1 MAPLQA
7 ARTNTSSTRLQQIL
21 AIIAAVGCGALWAFE
36 NAATVMAHVSHDTG
50 WDLYAANAVL
60 HGVHLD
66 GSRLIEVNPPF
77 LVWFFM
83 LPTLLARVFHI
94 SLPAAFRT
102 FFIMSAT
109 GFIAWSASLYRRVCK
124 ASSLSTW
131 LFVLCIMYIVTGP
144 ISLEDRGQRE
154 YFAALMLLP
163 YVLWAAARIR
173 NETLSCFEAALLAIF
188 AALAICLKP
197 QHMIDVLA
205 VELLVLLRLRNLR
218 RWFRPALILI
228 AAGPPLY
235 LLIVLYFVPSYVRNV
250 VPLLSDTYWGFDQS
264 WSGVIH
270 GAIKPLAAL
279 FVLVVLYAALRRRLR
294 VEPFIACLL
303 AASTGALIAYLQ
315 QHKGWSYQALVFE
328 IFSYLAVAV
337 LCLDIAERMAFE
349 RGGAL
354 HLVVANR
361 GQAVALLSVA
371 ILSFVIV
378 GTARLSHMQ
387 AIGYPQNV
395 KSQLAEVYSPY
406 PPGTPVGLLA
416 VDPWEWPEVLEQNK
430 VWSSRYMHLWMLP
443 AIVRS
448 QDPLDKETA
457 HHLSPARIEALSDL
471 LRQTTAEDLE
481 QWHPPVVV
489 IDPCGVAFN
498 VCGGLSRA
506 GYSGLLDWFDRDPRF
521 RQQWSHYRFQK
532 SIGELQVYTRV
543 D

>member
-1 MAPLQA
+1 M
-7 ARTNTSSTRLQQIL
+7 NSTYSRLQRSL
-21 AIIAAVGCGALWAFE
+21 AIIAAIGCGALWAFE
-36 NAATVMAHVSHDTG
+36 NASTVMAHVSHDAG

-83 LPTLLARVFHI
+83 LPTLLARALHI
-94 SLPAAFRT
+94 SLAAGFRT
-102 FFIMSAT
+102 FFIVSAT
-109 GFIAWSASLYRRVCK
+109 VLIAWSASLYRRVCK

-131 LFVLCIMYIVTGP
+131 LFLLCIMYIVTGP

-173 NETLSCFEAALLAIF
+173 NEVLSHFEAGLLAIF

-218 RWFRPALILI
+218 KWFRPALLLI

-235 LLIVLYFVPSYVRNV
+235 LLIVLYFVPSYVRSV

-264 WSGVIH
+264 WGGVVH
-270 GAIKPLAAL
+270 GAMKPLAAML
-279 FVLVVLYAALRRRLR
+279 VLVVMYAALHRRLR

-315 QHKGWSYQALVFE
+315 QHKGWSYQVLVVE

-349 RGGAL
+349 RDGPRHLGAAN
-354 HLVVANR
+354 HRQTFALV
-361 GQAVALLSVA
+361 GVA
-371 ILSFVIV
+371 ILSFVAV
-378 GTARLSHMQ
+378 GAVRLSHMRP
-387 AIGYPQNV
+387 IGYPQNV
-395 KSQLAEVYSPY
+395 KSQLAEIYAPY

-448 QDPLDKETA
+448 QDPLDEETA
-457 HHLSPARIEALSDL
+457 HHLSSARINALSSL
-471 LRQTTAEDLE
+471 LRQTTAEDL
-481 QWHPPVVV
+481 QHWRPPVVV

-498 VCGGLSRA
+498 ICAGLSRA
-506 GYSGLLDWFDRDPRF
+506 GYSGMLDWFSRDPRF
-521 RQQWSHYRFQK
+521 REQWSHYRFQN
-532 SIGELQVYTRV
+532 SVGDLQVYTRI